1 MQPYL
6 IVNDMEVSPFDYMKQ
21 FWRENEVQ
29 MFSAKET
36 QLYFFFLSESNR
48 LYWRNPFGCSTQR
61 ITNNLGISR
70 QTLCRLRKKLQDRGL
85 ITYEEGK
92 NNSIVP
98 CYGLLI
104 KSKDSIMQ
112 NVTINGTQNGTVN
125 VTPYETADGTII
137 KTLKTTDNESTISME
152 ELFPLDRLQNILYD
166 DSAQIKDIAQT
177 VIKSEGMSYNVDV
190 YFEKS
195 YFPLKTYGDMS
206 FPPGEYEA
214 FRIDIG
220 EAGGH
225 NWWCV
230 LFPPLCMVSQSYS
243 VVHDDSKQMLKNVLS
258 DEAYDTVTMQD
269 LSNNRYRVRFKYLTF
284 LNKLFD

>member
-1 MQPYL
+1 MKKIIMPVIAAV
-6 IVNDMEVSPFDYMKQ
+6 IVI
-21 FWRENEVQ
+21 
-29 MFSAKET
+29 
-36 QLYFFFLSESNR
+36 
-48 LYWRNPFGCSTQR
+48 STA
-61 ITNNLGISR
+61 ISI
-70 QTLCRLRKKLQDRGL
+70 
-85 ITYEEGK
+85 ITYTKSSEYRTQKEIAD
-92 NNSIVP
+92 NIIRLHVRANSD
-98 CYGLLI
+98 
-104 KSKDSIMQ
+104 SDKDQ
-112 NVTINGTQNGTVN
+112 NLKLKVKDAVVSYLQK
-125 VTPYETADGTII
+125 ELSSAD
-137 KTLKTTDNESTISME
+137 S
-152 ELFPLDRLQNILYD
+152 LDDARNILYD

-177 VIKSEGMSYNVDV
+177 VIKSEGMSYNVKV

-206 FPPGEYEA
+206 FPPGKYEA

-243 VVHDDSKQMLKNVLS
+243 VVPDDSKQMLKNVLS

-269 LSNNRYRVRFKYLTF
+269 LSNDRYRVRFKYLTF

>member
-1 MQPYL
+1 MKKIIMPVIAAV
-6 IVNDMEVSPFDYMKQ
+6 IVI
-21 FWRENEVQ
+21 
-29 MFSAKET
+29 
-36 QLYFFFLSESNR
+36 
-48 LYWRNPFGCSTQR
+48 STA
-61 ITNNLGISR
+61 ISI
-70 QTLCRLRKKLQDRGL
+70 
-85 ITYEEGK
+85 ITYTKSSGYRTQKEIAD
-92 NNSIVP
+92 NIIRFHVRANSD
-98 CYGLLI
+98 
-104 KSKDSIMQ
+104 SEKDQ
-112 NVTINGTQNGTVN
+112 NLKLKVKDAVVSYLQK
-125 VTPYETADGTII
+125 ELSSAD
-137 KTLKTTDNESTISME
+137 S
-152 ELFPLDRLQNILYD
+152 LDDARNILYD

-177 VIKSEGMSYNVDV
+177 VIKSEGMSYNVNV

-195 YFPLKTYGDMS
+195 YFPLKTYGDML

-243 VVHDDSKQMLKNVLS
+243 VVPDDSKQMLKNVLS